1 MSKENIGAA
10 LVICSIL
17 CHAYCYV
24 YWDNYTQFNIYYISI
39 YAMFYCLSL
48 ALSMVAN
55 RRSLKVA
62 SGLAMTISGYCLY
75 LEFAGD
81 PSDWEA
87 WEIWLGGLIIVQG
100 FLMVLIIEK
109 LKK

>member
-1 MSKENIGAA
+1 MRKDTIGAG
-10 LVICSIL
+10 LVISSVL
-17 CHAYCYV
+17 CHAYCYAF
-24 YWDNYTQFNIYYISI
+24 WENYKRFNLYYISI

-48 ALSMVAN
+48 ALTMVATGKM
-55 RRSLKVA
+55 LKVA
-62 SGLAMTISGYCLY
+62 SALAMTISGYCLY

-81 PSDWEA
+81 PSDWKP
-87 WEIWLGGLIIVQG
+87 WQMWLGGLVIVQG